1 MVRIKI
7 EWSDFKNEWSK
18 SKLNGLRKK
27 LNVYVLKINFSI
39 KKLKLKTFLIFYLK
53 MEIIFKSYYVTL
65 IGIINVSL
73 LQDF

>member
-7 EWSDFKNEWSK
+7 EWSK

-39 KKLKLKTFLIFYLK
+39 KKLKLKTFSIFYLK
-53 MEIIFKSYYVTL
+53 MEIIFKSYDVTL
-65 IGIINVSL
+65 IGIINFSL
-73 LQDF
+73 LEDF